1 MKFLTLNEVIEIIN
15 LSKTTIYRM
24 ISKKQFPQPIKQ
36 GKFLYW
42 REKDIEEWLKKL

>member
-1 MKFLTLNEVIEIIN
+1 MHYLTLKDLINILN

-24 ISKKQFPQPIKQ
+24 ISKNQFPKPVKQ

>member
-1 MKFLTLNEVIEIIN
+1 MQYLTLKDLINILN
-15 LSKTTIYRM
+15 LSKTTIYRL
-24 ISKKQFPQPIKQ
+24 ISKNKFPPPIKQ